1 MTASDVVDKLIA
13 EDEGRDVRQLA
24 IIDVNGNVK
33 SYTGKNCIPVPEYY
47 WRKLFG
53 SGKPYVE

>member
-1 MTASDVVDKLIA
+1 LFDKLIA

-33 SYTGKNCIPVPEYY
+33 SYTGKNCIPELEILLG
-47 WRKLFG
+47 KIILFRRI
-53 SGKPYVE
+53 